1 MGLVQ
6 DKEGGTLQAE
16 EKNMSKSQGDLEAS
30 WDFFE
35 QDTKSDNYNGNI
47 DKLDYIE

>member
-1 MGLVQ
+1 MELVQ

-16 EKNMSKSQGDLEAS
+16 EKTWAKAKETLRQAEIFLNKKQKVTTIME
-30 WDFFE
+30 
-35 QDTKSDNYNGNI
+35 NI